1 MLQFLLANLIFTNY
15 VISPNKTDIW
25 HINHKY
31 DISWDI
37 NDTVNVRLELFDNDN
52 SQWVTHFG
60 NNYHFLSTIV
70 DEDTKKLKWEVP
82 TYLTE
87 YWMNSKRIVV
97 SSLTNQLSYYSDN
110 FTIPGI
116 TINEIPNINRESH
129 LIEWNTNHKNHPFS
143 LHLFDTS
150 VNYFNLLLTNPIMT
164 INDNLTKQYYNWS
177 DIPYFTGTDN
187 KYRIGVSCD
196 NNLTWGLSNVFEI
209 IRTTTTTTS
218 TLSTLTTSTTSTTST
233 QTQTSTTS
241 TQTSTTSTQTSTTQ
255 TKTSITSITSTTST
269 QTSTTQTQTT
279 TTKTETTPT
288 ITSSSSSSLSSI
300 TTDTKT
306 TSTKTET
313 TPTISSTTNTEMF
326 DSYGS
331 TGINNLTNN
340 SDKTNLSDDINI
352 TKVVDNNNSKKKNR
366 SVVLF
371 WLFISIVSFSALFLM
386 YLIYN
391 CASPSKEKIKK
402 NQIEPTR
409 FSIFSTNGEE
419 TRVTDYNNV
428 MFGKHINRLAQND
441 LYDKLDRNQN
451 ENENQNQNQQRIH
464 VNDIYGKI

>member
-1 MLQFLLANLIFTNY
+1 MLQFLLANLIFSNY

-196 NNLTWGLSNVFEI
+196 NNLTWGLSNAFEI

-218 TLSTLTTSTTSTTST
+218 TLSTLTTSTTST

-255 TKTSITSITSTTST
+255 TSITSTTST
-269 QTSTTQTQTT
+269 QTSTTQTQTST
-279 TTKTETTPT
+279 TKTETSTTKTETTPT

-306 TSTKTET
+306 TQTKTET
-313 TPTISSTTNTEMF
+313 TPTISSTTKTEMF

-352 TKVVDNNNSKKKNR
+352 TKVVDNNNSKKKIE
-366 SVVLF
+366 VLF
-371 WLFISIVSFSALFLM
+371 CFG
-386 YLIYN
+386 YL
-391 CASPSKEKIKK
+391 
-402 NQIEPTR
+402 
-409 FSIFSTNGEE
+409 
-419 TRVTDYNNV
+419 
-428 MFGKHINRLAQND
+428 
-441 LYDKLDRNQN
+441 
-451 ENENQNQNQQRIH
+451 
-464 VNDIYGKI
+464 